1 MKINLSKATLG
12 AVLLAGLLLVIQL
25 FPGPT
30 SRSSELTEVSGSLV
44 QAVDAIR
51 NEDYGEAVGLLEDYP
66 EEDPLSGYSSYLLSR
81 ALTGLENYRRALE
94 VLEGITAG
102 TGGEIL
108 NYEKHYLEAKINS
121 GLGRT
126 DRALGLAEDARQF
139 LVRAEERKNIH
150 ELEFAIASRTKSP
163 QVALTKAI
171 DLCDS
176 LELRFIGQRRDRLFE
191 EIEGI
196 VERVDFSDGQGLED
210 LYSYIE
216 LLINYGEYRRARSLL
231 LRNMGN
237 WEGSLRIKAYFRLA
251 WLDGLKLDFP
261 EEARWTFRRLLESNP
276 NSEEEARARYYLEQF
291 KNRTEDD
298 YDLVQGLLEVNR
310 EFPGTR
316 YGKRAARRAFEKRTE
331 DAGLTTLDNQ
341 LEIFKSALSRSAVR
355 EATWKLF
362 YRSFTENRYSLA
374 LHYLSKLES
383 FYEEL
388 PPEIVFWRYK
398 TKERSDESSGRFLK
412 LVGAQKSYPLNYY
425 SLLAEEKG
433 WSRDGFSLD
442 EMWDATD
449 ISPSEREEEIASRD
463 LEAGTKSTLETAIKL
478 KNHDL
483 YSPALSR
490 LERIKSV
497 LEPKDYLYLK
507 SQWESLAGKYRKSL
521 KTANRLL
528 DWHFE
533 RNLVPPLA
541 LVKSAYPTYYGEEVE
556 RMAGKFGVP
565 EALVFAVIRQ
575 ESAFDSQAY
584 STARA
589 QGLMQVIPS
598 TARGIAAD
606 LDMEDYESGDGFKT
620 SVNIE
625 MGTYYIAKQT
635 SNWGAIRL
643 GLTAYHGGPG
653 NLGKWE
659 SQYDSSDLDLFLEK
673 IPAESTRNYVKAVY
687 RNYLVYRELL

>member
-1 MKINLSKATLG
+1 MKTKLSKVTTG
-12 AVLLAGLLLVIQL
+12 AVLLAGLLLVTQL
-25 FPGPT
+25 FPGVT
-30 SRSSELTEVSGSLV
+30 SRSSELTEVSGRLV
-44 QAVDAIR
+44 RAVDAIR
-51 NEDYGEAVGLLEDYP
+51 NENFGEAVDLLEDYP
-66 EEDPLSGYSSYLLSR
+66 EEEPLSGYSRYLLSR
-81 ALTGLENYRRALE
+81 ALTGLENYRSALD
-94 VLEGITAG
+94 VIDGITAG
-102 TGGEIL
+102 TDGEIL
-108 NYEKHYLEAKINS
+108 NYEKYYMEARIN
-121 GLGRT
+121 GGMGRA
-126 DRALGLAEDARQF
+126 DRALELAEDARQF
-139 LVRAEERKNIH
+139 SVGAEEREKLH
-150 ELEFAIASRTKSP
+150 ELEFAISSRAKSP
-163 QVALTKAI
+163 QVALEKAI

-176 LELRFIGQRRDRLFE
+176 LDLRFIGQRRDRLFE
-191 EIEGI
+191 EIEDI
-196 VERVDFSDGQGLED
+196 VKGVDFSDGQGLED

-216 LLINYGEYRRARSLL
+216 LLINYKEYGRARSLL

-237 WEGSLRIKAYFRLA
+237 WEGSLRGKAYFKLA

-276 NSEEEARARYYLEQF
+276 DSEEEARARYYLEKF

-298 YDLVQGLLEVNR
+298 YDLVQGLLEVNK
-310 EFPGTR
+310 EFPGTK

-341 LEIFKSALSRSAVR
+341 LEVFKSALSRSAVR

-362 YRSFTENRYSLA
+362 YQSFTENRYSLA

-383 FYEEL
+383 YYEEI

-398 TKERSDESSGRFLK
+398 TRERSDESAGRFLK
-412 LVGAQKSYPLNYY
+412 LVGAQKRHPLNYY

-433 WSRDGFSLD
+433 WSRDAFSLD

-449 ISPSEREEEIASRD
+449 ISLEEREEEIASQD
-463 LEAGTKSTLETAIKL
+463 LAEGAKSVLETAIRL

-490 LERIKSV
+490 LERIKSE
-497 LEPKDYLYLK
+497 LKNEDYLYLK

-521 KTANRLL
+521 KTANQLL
-528 DWHFE
+528 AWHFE

-541 LVKSAYPTYYGEEVE
+541 LVKSAYPTYYGDEVE

-565 EALVFAVIRQ
+565 EALIFAVIRQ
-575 ESAFDSQAY
+575 ESAFDSEAY
-584 STARA
+584 STSGA
-589 QGLMQVIPS
+589 QGLMQVMPA
-598 TARGIAAD
+598 TARGIASD
-606 LDMEDYESGDGFKT
+606 LDMENYQSGDGFRIPI
-620 SVNIE
+620 NIE
-625 MGTYYIAKQT
+625 MGSYYIAKQT
-635 SNWGAIRL
+635 SSWGDIRL

-659 SQYDSSDLDLFLEK
+659 SQYDSSDLDVFLEK
-673 IPAESTRNYVKAVY
+673 IPAESTRNYVRAVY